1 MKEKKQKKQKNKKI
15 PFYAKPLEKILNKV
29 TDTTVSYLYEFSKV
43 HYNETLNY
51 EDWLVKV
58 KDFMKML
65 NENSLN
71 KED

>member
-1 MKEKKQKKQKNKKI
+1 MKEKKQKNKKI

-29 TDTTVSYLYEFSKV
+29 TNTTLSYLYEFSKV
-43 HYNETLNY
+43 NYNETLTY

-58 KDFMKML
+58 KDFMKTL